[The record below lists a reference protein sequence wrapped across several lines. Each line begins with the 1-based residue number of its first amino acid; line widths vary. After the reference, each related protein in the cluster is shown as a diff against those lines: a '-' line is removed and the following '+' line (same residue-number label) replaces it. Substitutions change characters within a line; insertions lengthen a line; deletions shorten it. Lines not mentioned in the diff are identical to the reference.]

1 MRTRRKPAPA
11 LPPLPAT
18 VFSTHGE
25 IAVQL
30 VEDLRDP
37 EDPTERLFGYWNAFA
52 RVISVRS
59 GMHPTTMWL
68 TLIHEQTHA
77 DLSEIGIKLTEDQE
91 EAVCNAIASAR
102 VAEMLAHLRHR
113 A

>member
-1 MRTRRKPAPA
+1 MRTRRKPP
-11 LPPLPAT
+11 LPPLPTT

-30 VEDLRDP
+30 VDDLRDP
-37 EDPTERLFGYWNAFA
+37 ENVNERLFGYWDAFA
-52 RVISVRS
+52 RVISVRA

-91 EAVCNAIASAR
+91 ESVCNAIASAR
-102 VAEMLAHLRHR
+102 VAEMLSSRGSP
-113 A
+113 

>member
-1 MRTRRKPAPA
+1 MTRPRRKAT

-25 IAVQL
+25 ITVEL

-37 EDPTERLFGYWNAFA
+37 EDPTSRLFGYWNAFT
-52 RVISVRS
+52 RVISIRA

-77 DLSEIGIKLTEDQE
+77 DLGEIGIKLSEDQE
-91 EAVCNAIASAR
+91 EAVANAIASAR
-102 VAEMLAHLRHR
+102 VAEMLANLRSR
-113 A
+113 P

>member
-1 MRTRRKPAPA
+1 MTRTRKRPT

-25 IAVQL
+25 ITVQI

-37 EDPTERLFGYWNAFA
+37 DDATSRLFGYWNAFA
-52 RVISVRS
+52 RVISVRAD
-59 GMHPTTMWL
+59 MHPTAAWL
-68 TLIHEQTHA
+68 TLLHEQAHA
-77 DLSEIGIKLTEDQE
+77 DLSEIGVKLTEDQE

-102 VAEMLAHLRHR
+102 VAEMLAHLRHPR
-113 A
+113 